1 MSIKDEIQGASGYLK
16 KVRDEYMPDTKK
28 MAELAFE
35 LYSEKVGVELTPEY
49 VAENADEVLRSLFL
63 AETSIFQYK
72 NDEIMHRVLPYY
84 YSKVYGKSDEKYAET
99 SAKIAELINIFDKC
113 KESGYTVEMFID
125 EISKITTP
133 IIDTVSFSQKQSAKC
148 RVGETLQNHLA
159 NIFDICKVPYETQQ
173 QKVEGGTIMDF
184 VIPNVAAIEKMPDQV
199 INIECQ
205 TTLKD
210 RFRLT
215 TGKSTDAKIKRYLA
229 TVTGAG
235 IVTKRDLND
244 FSVDKIKEIIMDNNV
259 TLVVFEDVKER
270 IMKMLLS
277 TKQKLEEGK
286 FVNNASI
293 TIDELDKLIKLSDKK
308 IVKYSDLIKR
318 DIESVKSYWGVEME

>member
-1 MSIKDEIQGASGYLK
+1 MGIKDEIQGASGYLK

-35 LYSEKVGVELTPEY
+35 CYKNSLENELTSDY
-49 VAENADEVLRSLFL
+49 VEENADEVLKSLFL
-63 AETSIFQYK
+63 AETEIFKMK
-72 NDEIMHRVLPYY
+72 NNEIMNEVLPFYY
-84 YSKVYGKSDEKYAET
+84 TNLYEKKDEKYPET
-99 SAKIAELINIFDKC
+99 SGKIKELIEIYNRC
-113 KESGYTVEMFID
+113 KNESVTIEMYIK
-125 EISKITTP
+125 EISAIITP
-133 IIDTVSFSQKQSAKC
+133 IVDTVSFSQKQSAKC

-159 NIFDICKVPYETQQ
+159 NIFDICHVPYETQQ

-184 VIPNVAAIEKMPDQV
+184 VIPHVSAIEEMPDQV

-244 FSVDKIKEIIMDNNV
+244 FSVDKVKEIIVDNNV
-259 TLVVFEDVKER
+259 TLVVFAEVKER
-270 IMKMLLS
+270 IIQMLKS
-277 TKQKLEEGK
+277 TKEKMINGKKVGNAAVSLE
-286 FVNNASI
+286 
-293 TIDELDKLIKLSDKK
+293 ELDKLIKLSNKK
-308 IVKYSDLIKR
+308 IITYSELIRR
-318 DIESVKSYWGVEME
+318 DINSAKVYWG

>member
-1 MSIKDEIQGASGYLK
+1 MSIKDEIQGPSGYLK

-35 LYSEKVGVELTPEY
+35 LFAEQTSVDLTPEY
-49 VAENADEVLRSLFL
+49 VSDNADEVLKSLFL

-72 NDEIMHRVLPYY
+72 NNEIMQRVLPYY
-84 YSKVYGKSDEKYAET
+84 YAKIYGKKDDKYAET
-99 SAKIAELINIFDKC
+99 SAKIAELIDIFGKC
-113 KESGYTVEMFID
+113 KEESYTVEMFID
-125 EISKITTP
+125 GVSKITTP

-159 NIFDICKVPYETQQ
+159 NIFDICNVPYETQQ

-184 VIPNVAAIEKMPDQV
+184 VIPNVAAIEEMPDQV

-244 FSVDKIKEIIMDNNV
+244 FSVDKVKEIIMDNNV
-259 TLVVFEDVKER
+259 TLVVFAEVKEK
-270 IMKMLLS
+270 ILQMLEGAKIKM
-277 TKQKLEEGK
+277 TNGK
-286 FVNNASI
+286 IVNNAAI
-293 TIDELDKLIKLSDKK
+293 TIEELDKLIKLSNKK
-308 IVKYSDLIKR
+308 IITYAELIKR
-318 DIESVKSYWGVEME
+318 DINSAKVYWD